1 MLRRNSSTSS
11 IAHGSL
17 HAPTL
22 RVVDSV
28 VKRTLRDPLHA
39 TDAQKLAAVINALGA
54 LLPDETCSPRGATF
68 TTGSTRPFE

>member
-54 LLPDETCSPRGATF
+54 LLPDGTSPGAVWV
-68 TTGSTRPFE
+68 GGGA